1 MEYKIEADIN
11 KIEEYLKT
19 IIIKQAI
26 MEIGDIYPFYFIKDV
41 EIIINSLNNQYS
53 IWYKK
58 PQIYLK
64 IFKSDYAFK

>member
-26 MEIGDIYPFYFIKDV
+26 MEIGDIYPFYFIKDI

-53 IWYKK
+53 IW
-58 PQIYLK
+58 
-64 IFKSDYAFK
+64 